1 MARVR
6 VPIYKTPGK
15 CAVIETEP
23 RAELG
28 VNVYY
33 NGQLLDPRQILNF
46 YAGGKTVIKSGSRP
60 GSGGVVIQPPSQGD
74 LTTDD
79 VIEGSRKYFT
89 DLRAQQAVGDIVDG
103 TDDITLLY
111 TAFNTIVGLLRT
123 TGVQPGIY
131 GDSSHVPRLT
141 IDANGRITNV
151 SLVPIALR
159 TDIAL
164 LTEAGDY
171 LCTESGDHLTGMIF
185 TD

>member
-1 MARVR
+1 SEGPARRARTSPHHTPVIDTRARSVSILRMARVR

-33 NGQLLDPRQILNF
+33 NGQLLDPRHILNF
-46 YAGGKTVIKSGSRP
+46 YAGGKTVIKSGSGP
-60 GSGGVVIQPPSQGD
+60 GRGGTFVPPPPPQGD

-111 TAFNTIVGLLRT
+111 TAFNTIVG
-123 TGVQPGIY
+123 
-131 GDSSHVPRLT
+131 
-141 IDANGRITNV
+141 
-151 SLVPIALR
+151 
-159 TDIAL
+159 
-164 LTEAGDY
+164 
-171 LCTESGDHLTGMIF
+171 
-185 TD
+185 